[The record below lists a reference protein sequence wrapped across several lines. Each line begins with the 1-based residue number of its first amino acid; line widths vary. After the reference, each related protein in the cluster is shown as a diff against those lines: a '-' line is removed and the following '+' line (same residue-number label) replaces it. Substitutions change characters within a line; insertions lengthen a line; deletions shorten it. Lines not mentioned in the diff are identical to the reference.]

1 MKTEPVPYSTV
12 ASFTPGAHVSRIR
25 QNDEAKACR
34 FYATEQFMSDCWQ
47 PGNTMNGDKE
57 QVVRPTQA
65 VLSVRTGDVVISLIH
80 GKAAIVSPEH
90 AGRLL
95 SNNYVRVEVDGSK
108 VVPAWFVWHFN
119 ESRESRRQQA
129 LATQGSTFVLRLSL
143 TEVRQFTA
151 TLPPLNKQQ
160 AIGGLYLA
168 TIEKRHYQERL
179 AALNEQQIL
188 SQLSDMIQ

>member
-1 MKTEPVPYSTV
+1 MKNEPVPYSTV

-47 PGNTMNGDKE
+47 PGNTMSGDKE

-80 GKAAIVSPEH
+80 RKAAIVSPEH

-95 SNNYVRVEVDGSK
+95 SNNYVRVEVDSRK

-129 LATQGSTFVLRLSL
+129 DI
-143 TEVRQFTA
+143 
-151 TLPPLNKQQ
+151 P
-160 AIGGLYLA
+160 
-168 TIEKRHYQERL
+168 
-179 AALNEQQIL
+179 QQIRQDTNGHPPVPDPADHRRDQQCDV
-188 SQLSDMIQ
+188 QLVDAIAPDK

>member
-1 MKTEPVPYSTV
+1 MKTETVPYSIV

-25 QNDEAKACR
+25 QNDQAKACR

-47 PGNTMNGDKE
+47 LGNTINSDKE

-65 VLSVRTGDVVISLIH
+65 VLSVQTGDVVISLIH
-80 GKAAIVSPEH
+80 GKAAIVSPQH

-95 SNNYVRVEVDGSK
+95 SNNYVRVEVDSQK
-108 VVPAWFVWHFN
+108 VIPEWFVWHFN
-119 ESRESRRQQA
+119 ESKESRRQQA
-129 LATQGSTFVLRLSL
+129 MATQGSTCVLRLSL

-151 TLPPLNKQQ
+151 TLPPLNKQK

-168 TIEKRHYQERL
+168 TIEKRHYQQRL
-179 AALNEQQIL
+179 AALNEQQIMG
-188 SQLSDMIQ
+188 QLSDMIQ

>member
-1 MKTEPVPYSTV
+1 MKTQPVPYSIV

-25 QNDEAKACR
+25 QNDQAKARR

-47 PGNTMNGDKE
+47 SGNTTNGDKE

-65 VLSVRTGDVVISLIH
+65 VLSVQTGDVVISLIH
-80 GKAAIVSPEH
+80 GKAAIVSPKH

-95 SNNYVRVEVDGSK
+95 SNNYVRVEVDRQK
-108 VVPAWFVWHFN
+108 VIPAWFVWHFN
-119 ESRESRRQQA
+119 ESRESRRQQVM
-129 LATQGSTFVLRLSL
+129 ATQGSTFVLRLSL

-151 TLPPLNKQQ
+151 TLPPLNKQK
-160 AIGGLYLA
+160 AIGGLYLS

-188 SQLSDMIQ
+188 SQLSDMI